1 MLTNKIGKKSHQAFT
16 LVELLVVIAIIG
28 ILIAMLLPAI
38 QAARESARRM
48 QCSNNLKQLGL
59 GMLNYTDAKQKFP
72 NAGWPGPTYPND
84 YSPLAQM
91 LPFYEEAGLHKLIDF
106 KIEIGHPGKADLPAA
121 LRPAAATAI
130 AMFLCPSDNEK
141 PIHDLKLVSET
152 ISYAGSNYAM
162 NGGTGLAGTSTAP
175 GHPAMANDGLC
186 WVGAC
191 VKFKDIIDGTSHT
204 LAFTESLRGPCDSF
218 ASGSTPSTRE
228 LQIYRASPCSTA
240 LADTAETGGLG
251 ALLPSVTGWDGKRL
265 AIWLRGSSPSGPVMT
280 GRFTPNSPI
289 PDLTAGSA
297 KLCAARSRHS
307 GIVNACFCDG
317 SVRTI
322 ENEVDRAVWLAFWSR
337 AGREV
342 PSDEK

>member
-1 MLTNKIGKKSHQAFT
+1 MLTNEIGKRSHQAFT

-59 GMLNYTDAKQKFP
+59 GMHNFTDAKQKLP
-72 NAGWPGPTYPND
+72 NAGWTGPTYPND

-106 KIEIGHPGKADLPAA
+106 KIEIGHPGKVDLPAA

-130 AMFLCPSDNEK
+130 AMFLCPSDAEK
-141 PIHDLKLVSET
+141 PIHDLKLVSE
-152 ISYAGSNYAM
+152 IVILCRLQLCDERRHRLGGHEHGAGPSR
-162 NGGTGLAGTSTAP
+162 
-175 GHPAMANDGLC
+175 DGERRALLGRRRRE
-186 WVGAC
+186 VQ
-191 VKFKDIIDGTSHT
+191 DIIDGTSHT
-204 LAFTESLRGPCDSF
+204 LAFTESLRGPGDSL
-218 ASGSTPSTRE
+218 AGGSTPSTRE
-228 LQIYRASPCSTA
+228 MQIYRASPCSTA
-240 LADTAETGGLG
+240 LADTAEAGGLG

-265 AIWLRGSSPSGPVMT
+265 AIWLRGSSPCGPVMT

-322 ENEVDRAVWLAFWSR
+322 EN
-337 AGREV
+337 
-342 PSDEK
+342 